1 MDAYLSG
8 HRAGRRKFPPNSFG
22 GKFCPL
28 SSTNQSRAMLLGLFS
43 YKHVYINAI
52 NAKQIRKMIKIIIF
66 PNGYNIIWIY
76 SFCFLKN
83 IFYHQV
89 KTLSN
94 FGVDKILLQFFYWTV
109 RNFSY
114 LTNWNLLKVILILLQ
129 KTFKLTWQMNLTNI
143 ILIINVIEFFFF
155 FWERIL

>member
-1 MDAYLSG
+1 
-8 HRAGRRKFPPNSFG
+8 
-22 GKFCPL
+22 
-28 SSTNQSRAMLLGLFS
+28 MLLGLFS

-155 FWERIL
+155 FEKEYYRSWHINLWTHIVKLELLLTSFNHMAPNFI